1 MARKMNSTHTNKSKP
16 KALIKG
22 WNIQYKNNPKRTE
35 NQNTEQINNDVDG
48 NIGHAD
54 EERITKLHLG
64 LVDCENKS
72 HDIGPIV
79 NER

>member
-22 WNIQYKNNPKRTE
+22 WNIQYKNNPKRTK
-35 NQNTEQINNDVDG
+35 NQNTEQINNDV
-48 NIGHAD
+48 D